1 MRNFRLCR
9 QDSTHEPIVV
19 PVLVPVVRFCNTSS
33 ERQTMA
39 HQHGEAHLSVDSLK
53 GKNIYFFEN
62 QKRLVMMGEIG
73 AATSSKDICAANFS
87 TNSRKVLF
95 EFPQFHL
102 THSRGSY
109 PNV

>member
-1 MRNFRLCR
+1 
-9 QDSTHEPIVV
+9 
-19 PVLVPVVRFCNTSS
+19 
-33 ERQTMA
+33 MA
-39 HQHGEAHLSVDSLK
+39 HRHGEAHLSVDSLK
-53 GKNIYFFEN
+53 GKSHIFLKD

-87 TNSRKVLF
+87 TNSRKFVF